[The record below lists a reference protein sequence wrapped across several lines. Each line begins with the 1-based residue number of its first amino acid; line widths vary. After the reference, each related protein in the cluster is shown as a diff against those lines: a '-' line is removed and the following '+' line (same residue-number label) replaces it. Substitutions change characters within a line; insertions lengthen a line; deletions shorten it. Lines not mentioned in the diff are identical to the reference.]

1 MMKPA
6 AADATDDDFE
16 LLTRDNQ
23 QLQLLGQG
31 GYGCAFYPEI
41 NCKTHHIE
49 PQSRH
54 YLSKIQYQDESLVR
68 ELLLGKMI
76 VQKMPKLYRYYFA
89 PIVESCPVSLSQ
101 LKQDKIRQ
109 CEVLSSSNSASNS
122 KPIVS
127 SKIPYVG
134 KMTLL
139 KYFDSLFQPEK
150 CRRSNQCQNVAQ
162 FYLKQL
168 LSTYRYLIT
177 SFDKLNRTVGVV
189 HLDVKNDNIMY
200 DSKNAVPIVID
211 FGMGYPVAAL
221 VLPAYLKFPYPF
233 GIQSFSYSPWCIEVS
248 MLTRVARD
256 LRRDGSTK
264 NQHGGYVDEALLKTI
279 VPESQ
284 IAEYQIECGNFVQNN
299 LSRSVFTDADR
310 ARVRTQFQDWIAVQA
325 RQKTFQSLW
334 TALVK
339 THPTWD
345 LYSLAFMY
353 LRELE
358 SSGILEQPN
367 HSEVINQFLA
377 LLKDVVLSTPGQ
389 RPGARDMFLA
399 VKTLLQNSKNS
410 MLQGVVLA
418 KRNPTQAAQ
427 EALELQQLRRLK

>member
-1 MMKPA
+1 MH
-6 AADATDDDFE
+6 DDDDFE

-49 PQSRH
+49 PQSRNF
-54 YLSKIQYQDESLVR
+54 LSKIQYQDESLVR

-76 VQKMPKLYRYYFA
+76 AKKMPKLYRYYFA
-89 PIVESCPVSLSQ
+89 PIVESCPVTLSQ

-109 CEVLSSSNSASNS
+109 CEVLSNSNSA

-150 CRRSNQCQNVAQ
+150 CRRSNQCKNVAQ

-177 SFDKLNRTVGVV
+177 SFDKLNRAVGVV
-189 HLDVKNDNIMY
+189 HLDVKNDNIMF
-200 DSKNAVPIVID
+200 DTKNAVPIVID

-256 LRRDGSTK
+256 IRRDGSSK
-264 NQHGGYVDEALLKTI
+264 NQYGGYVDEAVLKTV
-279 VPESQ
+279 VPEAL
-284 IAEYQIECGNFVQNN
+284 IAEYQTECENYVQNN
-299 LSRSVFTDADR
+299 LNRAIFTDAER
-310 ARVRTQFQDWIAVQA
+310 AAITAQFQDWIAGLT
-325 RQKTFQSLW
+325 RQKTFESLW
-334 TALVK
+334 TSLVK
-339 THPTWD
+339 TNPTWD

-367 HSEVINQFLA
+367 HSEVINNFLVI
-377 LLKDVVLSTPGQ
+377 LKRVILSSPKSRQ
-389 RPGARDMFLA
+389 GAREMFLA

-410 MLQGVVLA
+410 MLQGVVAA
-418 KRNPTQAAQ
+418 KRNPAQAAQ
-427 EALELQQLRRLK
+427 EALQLQQQLLKKQSYT

>member
-1 MMKPA
+1 MKPA
-6 AADATDDDFE
+6 AAAAAADHDDFE

-54 YLSKIQYQDESLVR
+54 FLSKIQYQDESLVR

-89 PIVESCPVSLSQ
+89 PIIESCPVTLSQ

-109 CEVLSSSNSASNS
+109 CEVLSNSSS
-122 KPIVS
+122 KRIVS

-150 CRRSNQCQNVAQ
+150 CRRSNQCKTVAQ

-189 HLDVKNDNIMY
+189 HLDVKNDNIMF
-200 DSKNAVPIVID
+200 DTKNAVPVVID

-264 NQHGGYVDEALLKTI
+264 NQHGGYVDEALLKTV
-279 VPESQ
+279 VPEAL
-284 IAEYQIECGNFVQNN
+284 IAEYQTECSNFIQNN
-299 LSRSVFTDADR
+299 LNRSVFTDAER
-310 ARVRTQFQDWIAVQA
+310 ATLVAQLQDWIVRIA
-325 RQKTFQSLW
+325 RQKTFESLW
-334 TALVK
+334 TTLVQ

-345 LYSLAFMY
+345 LYSLAFLY

-367 HSEVINQFLA
+367 HSEVINNFLA
-377 LLKDVVLSTPGQ
+377 LLKKVVLAVPGR
-389 RPGARDMFLA
+389 RPAAREMFLDM
-399 VKTLLQNSKNS
+399 KTLLQNSNNS
-410 MLQGVVLA
+410 MLQGVVAA
-418 KRNPTQAAQ
+418 KRNPAVAAQ
-427 EALELQQLRRLK
+427 QALELQQLKKK